1 MNCSEKHNKNYT
13 NFNLHV
19 DVKGFANSSFLSNN
33 PGNSH
38 NPLELHT
45 LSMTK
50 IYKNM
55 V

>member
-1 MNCSEKHNKNYT
+1 MNCSEKHNENYI
-13 NFNLHV
+13 NLNLHA

-38 NPLELHT
+38 NPLEFHT
-45 LSMTK
+45 LNMTK
-50 IYKNM
+50 ISTNK